1 MWVSD
6 PADDRP
12 SSLQTRM
19 RPDGH
24 LFASVRDLRQ
34 AGGEAG
40 GRNESKPFY
49 FYAPL
54 LQGDI
59 YGLKSD
65 ETDAWLILTMEND
78 SELLNAAR
86 AKDKE
91 ALEKIFDLY
100 SSALTKY
107 ALRWGCDPVSAD
119 QIVGDVFVKLMEQ
132 LDLGKGPE
140 TNLRSYLYQ
149 MTYHQIIDQGRASH
163 KSAPLEAADGIRQEE
178 DSPALKLEN
187 KMMFDLI
194 LKAIEDQLTDDQRQ
208 VILLRFMEEFSLQ
221 ETAAIMGK
229 KVNNVKVIQNRA
241 IAKLRK
247 AM

>member
-1 MWVSD
+1 MS
-6 PADDRP
+6 
-12 SSLQTRM
+12 
-19 RPDGH
+19 
-24 LFASVRDLRQ
+24 
-34 AGGEAG
+34 
-40 GRNESKPFY
+40 
-49 FYAPL
+49 
-54 LQGDI
+54 
-59 YGLKSD
+59 
-65 ETDAWLILTMEND
+65 MEND
-78 SELLNAAR
+78 TELLKAAR
-86 AKDKE
+86 TKDQKE

-107 ALRWGCDPVSAD
+107 ALGWGCGPVLAD

-149 MTYHQIIDQGRASH
+149 MTYHQIIDQGRASR
-163 KSAPLEAADGIRQEE
+163 KSAPLEAADGVRQDE

-221 ETAAIMGK
+221 ETADIMGK
-229 KVNNVKVIQNRA
+229 KVNHVKVIQNRA

-247 AM
+247 VI